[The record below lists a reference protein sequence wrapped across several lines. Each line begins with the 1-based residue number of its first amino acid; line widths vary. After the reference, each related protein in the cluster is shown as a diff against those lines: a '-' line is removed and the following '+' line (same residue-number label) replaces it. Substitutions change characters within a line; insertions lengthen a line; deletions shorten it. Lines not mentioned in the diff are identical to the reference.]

1 MQYLSYGQPVF
12 AWDLEEMSVSKETV
26 LNELARITIPE
37 GNIVELNMVKAL
49 TIEQG
54 NISFVLEV
62 SADRGKRMEP
72 VRTSAVQILEGLPGV
87 DKVSVVMTAHSE
99 KALSTKTKGPP
110 PDLRLGGHPDPQSD
124 LANLSQVKKIIAVAS
139 GKGGVGK
146 STVSLNLAVSL
157 VKLGFK
163 VGLLDADIHGPSLPI
178 MTGITSKPYSPDGK
192 TIIPLE
198 VFGIKVMS
206 IGFLLPEEEAVIWRG
221 PMLMGA
227 LQQMLQQVKWGEL
240 DIIIVDLPPGT
251 GDVQLTLCQR
261 FPLGG
266 AIIVCTPQ
274 DLALVDARRAITMF
288 QKLNTPVLG
297 IVENMA
303 YYVCPKCQHKDYIF
317 GRNGAREEARKLGI
331 PFLGEIPLET
341 SIRKGGDDGKP
352 IALTAGETSN
362 AFALIGEIII

>member
-1 MQYLSYGQPVF
+1 
-12 AWDLEEMSVSKETV
+12 MSVTKETI

-37 GNIVELNMVKAL
+37 GNIVDLNMVKAL
-49 TIEQG
+49 VIDQG
-54 NISFVLEV
+54 NVSFVLEV
-62 SADRGKRMEP
+62 PPDKGKRMEP
-72 VRTSAVQILEGLPGV
+72 VRESTVRILEQLPGV

-99 KALSTKTKGPP
+99 KVSKPAAKGPP
-110 PDLRLGGHPDPQSD
+110 PDLKLGGHPRQET
-124 LANLSQVKKIIAVAS
+124 NLTNLEGVRKIVAVAS

-157 VKLGFK
+157 VKLGYK

-178 MTGITSKPYSPDGK
+178 MTGMSSKPYSPDGK

-206 IGFLLPEEEAVIWRG
+206 IGFLLPKEEAIIWRG

-227 LQQMLQQVKWGEL
+227 LQQMMQQVKWGQL
-240 DIIIVDLPPGT
+240 DIILVDLPPGT

-261 FPLGG
+261 FPLTG

-274 DLALVDARRAITMF
+274 DLALADARRAVTMF
-288 QKLNTPVLG
+288 QKLNSPILG
-297 IVENMA
+297 IVENMS
-303 YYVCPKCQHKDYIF
+303 YYLCPKCNNKDFVF
-317 GRNGAREEARKLGI
+317 GRNGARQEAQKLGV
-331 PFLGEIPLET
+331 PFLGEIPLEM

-352 IALTAGETSN
+352 IALNHGET
-362 AFALIGEIII
+362 ADVFALIGELII